1 MIFDSIKVTRECV
14 GKIDM
19 ITRDEYLNHFK
30 KEGLDQVQYDQ
41 LVEGLEEYNFE
52 ETAHIALKVYSSMPG
67 MGILSVNKRFNCFM
81 AVCRH
86 IDTFVEDGQIDE
98 TQGQMV
104 LNIIRIKNP
113 KFAKAISAFVSMVQR
128 MSIREQADL
137 PKTASIVL
145 NFMTRSRFV
154 DDHGNPA

>member
-1 MIFDSIKVTRECV
+1 
-14 GKIDM
+14 
-19 ITRDEYLNHFK
+19 
-30 KEGLDQVQYDQ
+30 
-41 LVEGLEEYNFE
+41 
-52 ETAHIALKVYSSMPG
+52 
-67 MGILSVNKRFNCFM
+67 M

-137 PKTASIVL
+137 AKTASIVL

-154 DDHGNPA
+154 DDHGNPNISQRSDTLPFTHTIVVFQIHVSSSSTKTSVTIRCRYNYSPNRLRVISPSSY